1 MVDAI
6 VLVMHRTIYRDNN
19 REEKPVYAGR
29 LLDGLGEFLNI
40 LRRLWNKTVGKKHPL
55 KINFVVEFAKLK
67 KKSSTRIEI
76 ISKSVSFG
84 LFMFAVGFC
93 LTIAYLIYLM

>member
-1 MVDAI
+1 M
-6 VLVMHRTIYRDNN
+6 
-19 REEKPVYAGR
+19 YAGR

-40 LRRLWNKTVGKKHPL
+40 LRRLWNKTVGKKHPVE
-55 KINFVVEFAKLK
+55 INFVVEFAKLK

>member
-1 MVDAI
+1 M
-6 VLVMHRTIYRDNN
+6 LHR
-19 REEKPVYAGR
+19 
-29 LLDGLGEFLNI
+29 
-40 LRRLWNKTVGKKHPL
+40 LRNKTVGKKHPVE
-55 KINFVVEFAKLK
+55 INFVVEFAKLK